1 MLNAIIDFSL
11 RYRWLVILGAVALA
25 VAGGVSMRYL
35 DIDAF
40 PDTTPVQVQINTVAP
55 SLGPAEVEQQI
66 TYPVEQALSGLPDIK
81 QMRSISKF
89 GLSQVTVLFADGTD
103 IYFARQLVNE
113 RLATVQLSP
122 GLDRPK
128 MGPVSTGLGE
138 VFHYV
143 VTGKGDDV
151 TQLRTVHDW
160 IVRPQMRTVPGV
172 AEINSWG
179 GFERQYQARI
189 DPAKLAKYGL
199 TFDRGHAAIREN
211 NQNVGG
217 GVIDQGSNML
227 LVHGLGRTT
236 TLDEIRND
244 PDRRD
249 GRRADPA
256 GDVAEVKIG
265 HEVRRGAV
273 TADGKGEVVL
283 GLGFMTMG
291 EN

>member
-11 RYRWLVILGAVALA
+11 KYRWLVIVGAVALA
-25 VAGGVSMRYL
+25 VAGGVSLRYL

-55 SLGPAEVEQQI
+55 SLGPAEIEQQI
-66 TYPVEQALSGLPDIK
+66 TFPIEQTLSGLPKIE

-89 GLSQVTVLFADGTD
+89 GLFQVVVIFEDGTD

-113 RLATVQLSP
+113 RLAAVQLP
-122 GLDRPK
+122 DGLDRPK

-151 TQLRTVHDW
+151 TQLRTVLDW
-160 IVRPQMRTVPGV
+160 IVRPQMRKVKGV

-189 DPAKLAKYGL
+189 DRNKLAK
-199 TFDRGHAAIREN
+199 F
-211 NQNVGG
+211 
-217 GVIDQGSNML
+217 
-227 LVHGLGRTT
+227 
-236 TLDEIRND
+236 
-244 PDRRD
+244 
-249 GRRADPA
+249 
-256 GDVAEVKIG
+256 
-265 HEVRRGAV
+265 
-273 TADGKGEVVL
+273 GEVMVQR
-283 GLGFMTMG
+283 
-291 EN
+291 